1 MGYEVEF
8 HSPSEVGGV
17 MLPGSEDGN
26 SKSRSF
32 AIACALGVLVC
43 VGRGDGL
50 LIMVCSSVTA
60 SWRLSSFD
68 LYGVSKRLSSV
79 YCNVS
84 DMMIFRVDGM

>member
-1 MGYEVEF
+1 M
-8 HSPSEVGGV
+8 
-17 MLPGSEDGN
+17 MLLGLVDGN
-26 SKSRSF
+26 SNSRSLS
-32 AIACALGVLVC
+32 IACALGVLVC

-68 LYGVSKRLSSV
+68 LYGVSKRLPSL